1 MTGFLMLFGYLQIA
15 RLVQAAQIPALPNV
29 RFRGLL
35 SFLAALASMGI
46 YSSFSLVF
54 FKRGAKRRAKLSTQT
69 KGNLCAIPRVWMQP
83 AEFMRIFLNG
93 FC

>member
-46 YSSFSLVF
+46 SSSFSLVF
-54 FKRGAKRRAKLSTQT
+54 FERGAKRRAKLST
-69 KGNLCAIPRVWMQP
+69 
-83 AEFMRIFLNG
+83 
-93 FC
+93 